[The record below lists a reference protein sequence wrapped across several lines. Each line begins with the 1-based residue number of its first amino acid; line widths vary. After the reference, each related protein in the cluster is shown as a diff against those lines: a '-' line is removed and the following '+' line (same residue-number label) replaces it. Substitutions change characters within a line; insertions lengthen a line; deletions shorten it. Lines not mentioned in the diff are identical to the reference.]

1 MTTLQRIALALAATF
16 CVSHAA
22 SSRADIDPREATS
35 STTKSLQHASTQEWL
50 EAGTQSQLATAFEWV
65 LASKELKPKAGSKAD
80 VSAVQRQADK
90 LRQCINGALH
100 GHSKLYAGMR
110 VADLAM
116 TCLITMKP

>member
-1 MTTLQRIALALAATF
+1 MITLQRIALALAAMF

-35 STTKSLQHASTQEWL
+35 STPRSLRHASTQEWL
-50 EAGTQSQLATAFEWV
+50 EADTQSQLATASEWV
-65 LASKELKPKAGSKAD
+65 LSSKQLKLKTD
-80 VSAVQRQADK
+80 MSAVQRHADK

-110 VADLAM
+110 VADVAT
-116 TCLITMKP
+116 TCLITMKL